1 MFGDFNDY
9 VGKAYCWMKGSKQE
23 REICWWDETVRSLVK
38 QKKTMEGV
46 AERRLQRKIFREKRE
61 SKIRCIRN

>member
-1 MFGDFNDY
+1 MFDDFNDY
-9 VGKAYCWMKGSKQE
+9 VGKAYCWMKRSKQE